1 MFNFVY
7 NLAFREKV
15 TLEEF
20 LQIMAK
26 HLGVPEVKFDKS
38 NNRGTYYYPSVKR
51 GPLDI
56 SMAEKYLHWN
66 PHTLDRGIRKSV
78 QFYEYAMRS
87 SDFEHQR
94 KAILDSLDV
103 PPHAMEAFRKRLK
116 EVYGVDYH
124 RPNNVKDEL

>member
-1 MFNFVY
+1 MFNFAY

-20 LQIMAK
+20 LQIIAK
-26 HLGVPEVKFDKS
+26 HLGVPEVKFDKF

-66 PHTLDRGIRKSV
+66 PHRLDRGIRKTV

-116 EVYGVDYH
+116 EVYGLDYH